1 MERGDGWGGGLGGR
15 EAGRLGGME
24 VGRLGVE
31 GGRDG
36 DWEGWIE
43 GGGEARMGGERWGIG
58 MDGGGENGGGGR

>member
-1 MERGDGWGGGLGGR
+1 MGIGRHGERGWGGGQALKGLAGR

-36 DWEGWIE
+36 EWEGWI
-43 GGGEARMGGERWGIG
+43 GT
-58 MDGGGENGGGGR
+58 DGGGENGGGGR